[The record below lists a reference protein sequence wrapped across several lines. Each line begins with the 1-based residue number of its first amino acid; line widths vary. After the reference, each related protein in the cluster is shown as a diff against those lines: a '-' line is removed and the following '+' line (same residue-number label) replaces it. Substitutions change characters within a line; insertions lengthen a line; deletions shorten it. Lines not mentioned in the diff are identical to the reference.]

1 MIFIVLTLLQKHE
14 FQIFNKKIYMK
25 TFVIYI
31 IPMLLVLQSKAQV
44 DLPIGKNATIYIVRH
59 AEKLGGEDPLL
70 TVDGNKRSGDLM
82 RTMVDK
88 KIKKIF
94 VSEFKRTQHTADSM
108 HLQLGIDT
116 VQYIA
121 DTSCNNLFTVI
132 ESRNKKNGSILIV
145 SHSNIIQK
153 IIYKLGITDF
163 SQEYIPANEFDNLY
177 IIRFK
182 NKKPT
187 LIQLKYGVPSSTTA
201 PMNQ

>member
-1 MIFIVLTLLQKHE
+1 
-14 FQIFNKKIYMK
+14 
-25 TFVIYI
+25 
-31 IPMLLVLQSKAQV
+31 MLLVLQSKAQV

-108 HLQLGIDT
+108 YLQLGIDT

-132 ESRNKKNGSILIV
+132 KSRNKKNGSILIV

-187 LIQLKYGVPSSTTA
+187 LIQLKYGAPSSTTA